1 MTRSIET
8 DVHSGSPTVRARSL
22 VAALPRYTRAAGLN
36 DVRWRASSNES
47 TVPPSPHI
55 LTAIRE
61 AAAHGNLYPSLIGE
75 DLISDISA
83 RLAIDPARIVVGG
96 GSIALLQNVLA
107 AYTGHG
113 SKVVHAW
120 RSYEAYP
127 ILIGVVGATAVPVPL
142 DADFAHDPT
151 AMLAAIDDDTRAIIL
166 CNPNNPTGTELSPQQ
181 LERLIAG
188 VPGHVLVILDE
199 AYQEFS
205 RCPSNTASLREKFP
219 NLVVLR
225 TFSKAYGL
233 AGLRAGYL
241 LAHPDIADDVR
252 AASPPFGLSRV
263 AEAAA
268 RAAWADRAHT
278 DHIVEVVR
286 EGRAY
291 LVDGLSRRGIHV
303 PRSGANF
310 VWLPVGARTAEL
322 EAACV
327 ARGVSVRAFD
337 GEGVRVTVG
346 ERAAHDAVLAAIDDL
361 AATSRNAGPTA

>member
-1 MTRSIET
+1 MPRT
-8 DVHSGSPTVRARSL
+8 SPTVRARSV
-22 VAALPRYTRAAGLN
+22 VAALPRYTRAAGLS

-55 LTAIRE
+55 LAAIRD
-61 AAAHGNLYPSLIGE
+61 AAERGNLYPSLIGE
-75 DLISDISA
+75 DLVADIGA
-83 RLAIDPARIVVGG
+83 RLEVDPAQIVVGG
-96 GSIALLQNVLA
+96 GSISLLQNVLA

-113 SKVVHAW
+113 AKVVHAW

-142 DADFAHDPT
+142 DENFGHDPA
-151 AMLAAIDDDTRAIIL
+151 AMLAAIDDDTRAMIL

-181 LERLIAG
+181 LEDLIAG
-188 VPGHVLVILDE
+188 VPEHVLVILDE

-205 RCPSNTASLREKFP
+205 RYPSRTASLRARFP

-268 RAAWADRAHT
+268 RAALSDRAHT

-286 EGRAY
+286 EGRAH
-291 LVDGLSRRGIHV
+291 LVEGLRRRGIHV
-303 PRSGANF
+303 PHSGANF
-310 VWLPVGARTAEL
+310 VWLPVGERTAEL

-337 GEGVRVTVG
+337 REGVRVTVG
-346 ERAAHDAVLAAIDDL
+346 ERAAQDAVLTAVDDL
-361 AATSRNAGPTA
+361 GAGTRQDGLTA